1 MTKQWHV
8 LIVHRMNHVIVAGSA
23 RFHSLARPLLQYATA
38 FLVSAHFLKVLML
51 APWFMLDERFVRSI
65 TRSSTFEKEKKKI
78 VRSKLEFRFFNRNG
92 DRFVFMRWA
101 RNIFNPWWYNARKIC
116 ESRDPLLP
124 HSLRL
129 YNARGESF
137 NVWRNFVQTPA
148 RETRKACLGAYRT
161 EKVEKRVARY

>member
-1 MTKQWHV
+1 M
-8 LIVHRMNHVIVAGSA
+8 A
-23 RFHSLARPLLQYATA
+23 RLDRASNEPRDRGRFGQISLARPPAPSICNGIPRFCTLLKGLDARPMIYARWKVRPFDYA
-38 FLVSAHFLKVLML
+38 FLDVWK
-51 APWFMLDERFVRSI
+51 R
-65 TRSSTFEKEKKKI
+65 KKKI